1 MTAPTAPPAPVLHPR
16 PARVDEIVAVA
27 RRVLDAEGAD
37 AVTMRRI
44 GADLGIRAPSLYK
57 HLAGKTAIEVLL
69 AEDALLE
76 IGAALHAAVVRP
88 GRRGPVA
95 ALARAYRTYGRRR
108 PHLYRLVTGP
118 SFPRAA
124 LTPGLEDWAGAPFA
138 LATGDAHRGQA
149 LWGWVHGMVSLEIDA
164 RFTPGSDLDR
174 TWAEGAR
181 AFAARR

>member
-1 MTAPTAPPAPVLHPR
+1 MTAVAPRAAPTLRPR
-16 PARVDEIVAVA
+16 TARVDEIVGVA
-27 RRVLDAEGAD
+27 RAVLDAEGAD

-57 HLAGKTAIEVLL
+57 HVDGKAAIEVLL

-76 IGAALHAAVVRP
+76 IGSALHAAVARP
-88 GRRGPVA
+88 GRRGPVD
-95 ALARAYRTYGRRR
+95 ALCTAYRTYGDGC
-108 PHLYRLVTGP
+108 PNLYRLVTGP

-124 LTPGLEDWAGAPFA
+124 LTAGLEDWAGEPFA
-138 LATGDAHRGQA
+138 LATGDAQRGQA
-149 LWGWVHGMVSLEIDA
+149 LWAWVHGMVSLEIDA

-181 AFAARR
+181 AFA